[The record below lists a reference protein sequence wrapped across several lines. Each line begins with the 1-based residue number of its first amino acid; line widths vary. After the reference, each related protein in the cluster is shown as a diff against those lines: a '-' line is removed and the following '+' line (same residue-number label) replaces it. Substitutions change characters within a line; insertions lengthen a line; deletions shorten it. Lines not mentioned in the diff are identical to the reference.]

1 MEKDKNNKEKWEA
14 MKDIVETICVTAFAI
29 VLALAIFV
37 W

>member
-1 MEKDKNNKEKWEA
+1 MEENKKNKEKWEA
-14 MKDIVETICVTAFAI
+14 IKEIIEMVCVTAFAI